1 MFSVGRT
8 SGQWLFSIHPSAQ
21 GNLRKEAKG
30 VELDLLGKGFSQKV
44 VYEMNVPA
52 TVYIFYQNKGKVR
65 AQREAGTV

>member
-8 SGQWLFSIHPSAQ
+8 SGQWLFSIHLSAQ

-52 TVYIFYQNKGKVR
+52 TVYIFYQKKGKVR